1 MRVSVGPTLETE
13 PMAPATL
20 RLIAIDLDGTLLD
33 SQGGLPA
40 RNRAALHRAHEL
52 GLKLVLCT
60 GRSFTE
66 TRPVLGEIG
75 LDLDATVT
83 VGGALLSDAR
93 TGRTFEATPFDPALA
108 AELTR
113 WLLDAGNTVLRIH
126 DAFVAGYD
134 GFAIGGVRRHP
145 AVDRWI
151 EKTPCAIREVGE
163 IPDGAPT
170 PLRITV
176 VDEGPRLREL
186 AWQVHSRY
194 DGRVTFNVIEVRSL
208 GFTVL
213 EMFSAPVNKWFGI
226 QKLAARWA
234 IPGCE
239 IAAVGDDV
247 NDLPMIRDAGLGAAV
262 GNAGEDVKRA
272 ADLVLPRNDDCGVA
286 TLIERI
292 IGAHAGA

>member
-1 MRVSVGPTLETE
+1 ML
-13 PMAPATL
+13 PARL

-40 RNRAALHRAHEL
+40 RNRTALHRAHEI

-93 TGRTFEATPFDPALA
+93 TGRTFEATPFDSALA

-113 WLLDAGNTVLRIH
+113 WLLDDGNTVLRIH
-126 DAFVAGYD
+126 DAFAAGYD
-134 GFAIGGVRRHP
+134 GFAIGGRRRHP

-151 EKTPCAIREVGE
+151 EKTPCAIREVSGL
-163 IPDGAPT
+163 PFGAPP

-176 VDEGPRLREL
+176 VDEGTRLREL
-186 AWQVHSRY
+186 AGQVQSRY

-226 QKLAARWA
+226 QKLAARWG
-234 IPGCE
+234 IPRGE

-247 NDLPMIRDAGLGAAV
+247 NDLPMIREAGLGAAV
-262 GNAGEDVKRA
+262 GNAGDEVKLA
-272 ADLVLPRNDDCGVA
+272 ANVVLPRNDDCGVA
-286 TLIERI
+286 MLIERI
-292 IGAHAGA
+292 IDSDTGA